1 MNRGLT
7 DQFYRYKMPKII
19 AKVEGKGN
27 GIKTVLVNM
36 SEVAKALNRPPTYPT
51 KYFGCELGAQTQ
63 LDAKNDRYIVN
74 GAHEAAKL
82 QDILDGFIR
91 RYVLCASCDN
101 PETVLG
107 VLQRKGIIT
116 TKCRACGHAG
126 TLDGAHKLN
135 TFILKNPPPAQEGPK
150 GSQAAAVAAAT
161 AAATA
166 AEGGGA
172 AKKTS
177 KRRSRDERR
186 STTDNNGGGGK
197 LQNGGTGEDG
207 AQQEFE
213 EPPEDDWGDDV
224 DDDWAE
230 DTSEDAKAR
239 RLEALTAG
247 AKGLMLD
254 DDLEKTEQER
264 MDIFY
269 NYVKGRLSAGAL
281 DAKEVVGEAERLE
294 VRDKAPLVLCELLF
308 NEGILGQVAAQRP
321 LLLRFTHGNHRAQR
335 YLLGG
340 IEQVVKEHSTALLPR
355 VPHLLKLLYDQDI
368 VEEEVLLDW
377 SKRVSKKYVS
387 KEVAQE
393 IHERAR
399 PFIKWLQEAEEEE
412 SSSEDG
418 DGDDSQDENVEVVY
432 SDRHISSSIQ
442 EVKEQPKAPPAAAT
456 AATTKA
462 KGADEDDIDIDA
474 I

>member
-1 MNRGLT
+1 MGSVNVNRSLT

-36 SEVAKALNRPPTYPT
+36 TEVAKALNRPPTYPT

-101 PETVLG
+101 PETVLS
-107 VLQRKGIIT
+107 VLQRKGVIT
-116 TKCRACGHAG
+116 TKCRACGHSG

-135 TFILKNPPPAQEGPK
+135 TFILKNPPPTQEGPK

-161 AAATA
+161 AAAKDA
-166 AEGGGA
+166 GA
-172 AKKTS
+172 AKGKT
-177 KRRSRDERR
+177 KRKSRDERR
-186 STTDNNGGGGK
+186 STTDASGK
-197 LQNGGTGEDG
+197 LQNGSGGEDG
-207 AQQEFE
+207 SQQQESD
-213 EPPEDDWGDDV
+213 PQDDDWGDDL

-230 DTSEDAKAR
+230 DTSEAAKAR

-269 NYVKGRLSAGAL
+269 NYVKARKGSGL
-281 DAKEVVGEAERLE
+281 DGKEVVGEAERLE

-308 NEGILGQVAAQRP
+308 DENILGQVAGQRA

-340 IEQVVKEHSTALLPR
+340 IEQVVREYSTALLPR

-387 KEVAQE
+387 REVAQE
-393 IHERAR
+393 IHDRAR

-412 SSSEDG
+412 SSSEG

-432 SDRHISSSIQ
+432 SDRHISTSIQ
-442 EVKEQPKAPPAAAT
+442 EVKEQPKAPPANKAAP
-456 AATTKA
+456 A